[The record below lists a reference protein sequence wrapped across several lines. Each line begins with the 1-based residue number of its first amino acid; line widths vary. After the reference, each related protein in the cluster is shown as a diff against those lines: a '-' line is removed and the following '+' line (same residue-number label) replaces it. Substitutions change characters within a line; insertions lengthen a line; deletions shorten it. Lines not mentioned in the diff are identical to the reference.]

1 MAVSAE
7 KPAELIL
14 KNGKVVTMDAARPE
28 ATAIAIS
35 GDRIVA
41 VGTDA
46 EIDRLRGETTRVIDL
61 GGKTAMPGFI
71 DGHAHL
77 VGIGDARIALDLRG
91 ATSWDEVVSRVASA
105 VKKARPG
112 EWILGRGW
120 HQKEWA
126 SPPEPNVEGFPLHA
140 SLSAV
145 SPANPVLLS
154 HASGHAAFANAAALK
169 RGGVGRDTKPP
180 AGGEILKD
188 ASGEPTGL
196 LRETAEDLV
205 DAALRADLAKRTPAE
220 KTADLDRRIDLA
232 VEECLRKGVTTL
244 HDAGVSFDVVER
256 YRQRAEAGT
265 LGLRVYAML
274 SASNEELEKSAAS
287 VRVVGAGRN
296 HLTVRAI
303 KRLADGALGSR
314 GAWLLAPYAD
324 APGAR
329 ASTPIPMKELE
340 KTAEIAV
347 ANGYQLGVH
356 AIGDRANR
364 EVLDVYEKVL
374 ARHPKKDLR
383 FRIEHAQHL
392 DPADVPRFAKLPVLA
407 MMQGIHCPS
416 DAPFV
421 VARLGEKRAR
431 EGAYAWRRVLDAGAR
446 IGNGTDAPVED
457 VDPIASIYASVTRQP
472 ARGPAFFPEQRMT
485 RLEALR
491 SYTVANAYAAFE
503 EELKG
508 TLYAREARRR
518 RRPLEGPLD
527 DSGCRDPVDRGPHDD
542 RRGEGR
548 VRDGAVSLSPGARR
562 ERLAERRAEARHVVL
577 GSDRDPEAELRV
589 ARGDADAALLE
600 RLRDLRSRPDAIGTK
615 TKFVSDGG
623 GSKPSSRR
631 NAASASRPATV
642 RVRHDSRNAASSRL
656 AEAAATATF
665 ETARGAPPIRTFR
678 SVAAREGVVI
688 A

>member
-1 MAVSAE
+1 VKGILAVVAVFASGMLMAVLPQKRAD
-7 KPAELIL
+7 LVFL
-14 KNGKVVTMDAARPE
+14 NGRVLTMDPARPD
-28 ATAIAIS
+28 ATAIAVW
-35 GDRIVA
+35 GDRILA
-41 VGTDA
+41 VGPDE
-46 EIDRLRGETTRVIDL
+46 EIAKLRGEGTKVIDL
-61 GGKTAMPGFI
+61 AGRTAMPGFI

-91 ATSWDEVVSRVASA
+91 AKSWDEVVARVAA
-105 VKKARPG
+105 AATEARPG

-120 HQKEWA
+120 HQKDWA

-140 SLSAV
+140 SLSVV

-154 HASGHAAFANAAALK
+154 HSSGHAAFANAAALK
-169 RGGVGRDTKPP
+169 LGGVGRDTKPP
-180 AGGEILKD
+180 AGGEILVD

-196 LRETAEDLV
+196 LRETAEELV
-205 DAALRADLAKRTPAE
+205 EAALRADLAKRTPAE
-220 KTADLDRRIDLA
+220 VTADLDRRIDLA

-244 HDAGVSFDVVER
+244 HDAGISLAVAER

-274 SASNEELEKSAAS
+274 SASNEELEKHAAR
-287 VRVVGAGRN
+287 VRVVGAGKN

-324 APGAR
+324 AAG
-329 ASTPIPMKELE
+329 TGLNTYPMKDLE

-347 ANGYQLGVH
+347 ASGYQLGVH

-364 EVLDVYEKVL
+364 EVLDVFEKVL

-383 FRIEHAQHL
+383 FRVEHAQHL

-421 VARLGEKRAR
+421 AARLGEKRAR

-457 VDPIASIYASVTRQP
+457 VDPIASLHASVTRQP
-472 ARGPAFFPEQRMT
+472 AKGPAFFPEQRMT
-485 RLEALR
+485 RMEALR

-503 EELKG
+503 EDLKG
-508 TLYAREARRR
+508 TLA
-518 RRPLEGPLD
+518 
-527 DSGCRDPVDRGPHDD
+527 
-542 RRGEGR
+542 
-548 VRDGAVSLSPGARR
+548 PGK
-562 ERLAERRAEARHVVL
+562 LADVVVL
-577 GSDRDPEAELRV
+577 SKDLSKVPDGEILSTRV
-589 ARGDADAALLE
+589 VATVVGGKVAY
-600 RLRDLRSRPDAIGTK
+600 
-615 TKFVSDGG
+615 DGG
-623 GSKPSSRR
+623 
-631 NAASASRPATV
+631 
-642 RVRHDSRNAASSRL
+642 L
-656 AEAAATATF
+656 
-665 ETARGAPPIRTFR
+665 
-678 SVAAREGVVI
+678 
-688 A
+688 

>member
-1 MAVSAE
+1 MRGVGAVVAVLVSGMLVAVPSSE
-7 KPAELIL
+7 RADLVL
-14 KNGKVVTMDAARPE
+14 LNGRVVTMDPARPD
-28 ATAIAIS
+28 ATAVAIA
-35 GDRIVA
+35 GDRVLA
-41 VGTDA
+41 VGSDE
-46 EIDRLRGETTRVIDL
+46 EIGRLRGDGTRVFDL
-61 GGKTAMPGFI
+61 GGRTAMPGFI

-91 ATSWDEVVSRVASA
+91 AKSWDEVVGRVAAA

-120 HQKEWA
+120 HQKEWT

-154 HASGHAAFANAAALK
+154 HSSGHAAFANALALK
-169 RGGVGRDTKPP
+169 RGGVFRDTKAP
-180 AGGEILKD
+180 AGGEVLKD

-196 LRETAEDLV
+196 LRETAEELV
-205 DAALRADLAKRTPAE
+205 DAALRSDLARRTPAE
-220 KTADLDRRIDLA
+220 VTADLDRRIDLA
-232 VEECLRKGVTTL
+232 VEECLRKGVTSL
-244 HDAGVSFDVVER
+244 HDAGSSLEVVAR

-265 LGLRVYAML
+265 LGIRVYAML
-274 SASNEELEKSAAS
+274 SASNAELEREAAQ

-324 APGAR
+324 APG
-329 ASTPIPMKELE
+329 TGLNTYPMKDLE
-340 KTAEIAV
+340 RTAEIAV

-364 EVLDVYEKVL
+364 EVLDVYARVL

-392 DPADVPRFAKLPVLA
+392 DPADVPRFATLPVLA

-457 VDPIASIYASVTRQP
+457 VDPIASIHASVTRKP
-472 ARGPAFFPEQRMT
+472 ATGPAFFPEQRMT
-485 RLEALR
+485 RMEALR

-503 EELKG
+503 EGIKG
-508 TLYAREARRR
+508 TLA
-518 RRPLEGPLD
+518 
-527 DSGCRDPVDRGPHDD
+527 
-542 RRGEGR
+542 
-548 VRDGAVSLSPGARR
+548 PGM
-562 ERLAERRAEARHVVL
+562 LADLVVL
-577 GSDRDPEAELRV
+577 SK
-589 ARGDADAALLE
+589 
-600 RLRDLRSRPDAIGTK
+600 DLTSVPDAEILSTD
-615 TKFVSDGG
+615 VL
-623 GSKPSSRR
+623 
-631 NAASASRPATV
+631 ATV
-642 RVRHDSRNAASSRL
+642 VGGKVV
-656 AEAAATATF
+656 F
-665 ETARGAPPIRTFR
+665 EK
-678 SVAAREGVVI
+678 SK
-688 A
+688 

>member
-1 MAVSAE
+1 MAVPSQKRAD
-7 KPAELIL
+7 LVL
-14 KNGKVVTMDAARPE
+14 LNGTVVTMDSARPE
-28 ATAIAIS
+28 ATAVAIA
-35 GDRIVA
+35 GDRVLA
-41 VGTDA
+41 VGSDA
-46 EIDRLRGETTRVIDL
+46 EIGRLRGEGTRVIDL
-61 GGKTAMPGFI
+61 AGKTALPGFI

-91 ATSWDEVVSRVASA
+91 AKSWDEVVGRVAAA
-105 VKKARPG
+105 VKRARPG

-154 HASGHAAFANAAALK
+154 HSSGHAAFVNAAALR
-169 RGGVGRDTKPP
+169 RGGVGRETKAP
-180 AGGEILKD
+180 AGGEVLKD

-196 LRETAEDLV
+196 LRETAEELV
-205 DAALRADLAKRTPAE
+205 EAALKADLARRTPAE
-220 KTADLDRRIDLA
+220 VTADLDRRIDLA

-244 HDAGVSFDVVER
+244 HDAGSSLDVVAR

-265 LGLRVYAML
+265 LGIRVYAML
-274 SASNEELEKSAAS
+274 SASNAELEKEAAR
-287 VRVVGAGRN
+287 VRVIGAGKN

-324 APGAR
+324 APG
-329 ASTPIPMKELE
+329 TGLNTYPMKDLE
-340 KTAEIAV
+340 RTAEIAV

-364 EVLDVYEKVL
+364 EVLDVYARVL

-392 DPADVPRFAKLPVLA
+392 DPADVPRFGKLGVLA

-431 EGAYAWRRVLDAGAR
+431 EGAYAWRRLLDAGAR

-457 VDPIASIYASVTRQP
+457 VDPIASIHASVTRQP
-472 ARGPAFFPEQRMT
+472 AKGPAFFPEQRMT
-485 RLEALR
+485 RTEALR

-503 EELKG
+503 EGIKG
-508 TLYAREARRR
+508 TLA
-518 RRPLEGPLD
+518 
-527 DSGCRDPVDRGPHDD
+527 
-542 RRGEGR
+542 
-548 VRDGAVSLSPGARR
+548 PGM
-562 ERLAERRAEARHVVL
+562 LADVVVL
-577 GSDRDPEAELRV
+577 SKDLTRV
-589 ARGDADAALLE
+589 
-600 RLRDLRSRPDAIGTK
+600 PDAEIPSTRVVATLVGGK
-615 TKFVSDGG
+615 VAFDGG
-623 GSKPSSRR
+623 
-631 NAASASRPATV
+631 
-642 RVRHDSRNAASSRL
+642 L
-656 AEAAATATF
+656 
-665 ETARGAPPIRTFR
+665 
-678 SVAAREGVVI
+678 
-688 A
+688 

>member
-1 MAVSAE
+1 MKGILAVVAVLASGMLMAVLPQKRAD
-7 KPAELIL
+7 LVFL
-14 KNGKVVTMDAARPE
+14 NGRVLTMDPARPD
-28 ATAIAIS
+28 ATAIAVS
-35 GDRIVA
+35 GDRVLA
-41 VGTDA
+41 VGSDE
-46 EIDRLRGETTRVIDL
+46 EIAKLGGEGTRVIDL
-61 GGKTAMPGFI
+61 AGRTAMPGFI

-91 ATSWDEVVSRVASA
+91 AKSWDEVVSRVAAA
-105 VKKARPG
+105 VRKARPG

-120 HQKEWA
+120 HQKDWA

-154 HASGHAAFANAAALK
+154 HANAAALR

-180 AGGEILKD
+180 AGGEILVD

-196 LRETAEDLV
+196 LRETAEELV
-205 DAALRADLAKRTPAE
+205 EAALRADLAKRTPAE
-220 KTADLDRRIDLA
+220 VTADLDRRIDLA

-244 HDAGVSFDVVER
+244 HDAGASLDVVAR

-274 SASNEELEKSAAS
+274 SASNEELEAHAAR
-287 VRVVGAGRN
+287 VRVVGAGKN

-324 APGAR
+324 AAG
-329 ASTPIPMKELE
+329 TGLNTYPMKDLE

-347 ANGYQLGVH
+347 ASGYQLGVH

-364 EVLDVYEKVL
+364 EVLDVFEKVL
-374 ARHPKKDLR
+374 ARHPRTDLR

-421 VARLGEKRAR
+421 AARLGEKRAR

-457 VDPIASIYASVTRQP
+457 VDPIASFHASVTRQP
-472 ARGPAFFPEQRMT
+472 AKGPAFFPEQRMT
-485 RLEALR
+485 RMEALR

-503 EELKG
+503 EEIKG
-508 TLYAREARRR
+508 TLA
-518 RRPLEGPLD
+518 
-527 DSGCRDPVDRGPHDD
+527 
-542 RRGEGR
+542 
-548 VRDGAVSLSPGARR
+548 PGM
-562 ERLAERRAEARHVVL
+562 LADVVVL
-577 GSDRDPEAELRV
+577 SKDLSKVPDGEILSTRV
-589 ARGDADAALLE
+589 VA
-600 RLRDLRSRPDAIGTK
+600 T
-615 TKFVSDGG
+615 FVGGKAVYDGG
-623 GSKPSSRR
+623 
-631 NAASASRPATV
+631 
-642 RVRHDSRNAASSRL
+642 L
-656 AEAAATATF
+656 
-665 ETARGAPPIRTFR
+665 
-678 SVAAREGVVI
+678 
-688 A
+688 